1 MRSNSILLF
10 SARSPSRTLS
20 LSATVTATP
29 RRPHHASG
37 QSWPS
42 STGSWRPLPCG
53 MPCPPAGIP
62 GRFRRRRSDRR
73 VSGSTSGRGDAGSAQ
88 TSAKPELGCL
98 GGYVLGAQRESN
110 LHRTCFAARDDML
123 LCAAAPLPVARKP
136 SGRGEQRWL
145 AGVTWGAAAA
155 LGGPP
160 HLLLRRKLVM
170 RGTDGGHH
178 AGGVG
183 VSGGQGLLVYL
194 PERVGF
200 GLHVPPGRLHGVGL
214 QRPRPRAPAA
224 PPTQPN
230 SKHRQPP
237 TAACAVCGAGRSC
250 AQDRARPHPSAVPPS
265 STGDARGAAG
275 ASEASAQ
282 CTHHA
287 LPESP
292 GGFHFESRARCRQ
305 RRSRARCLLVL
316 GRSHRDAG
324 SILRPCVGL
333 RAQCSQLA
341 RLCATDGGAGAA
353 DGSVGGR
360 RAAFGDPCR
369 TLLRPGFDLG
379 GSDGRAGAQR
389 ISAHGERW

>member
-1 MRSNSILLF
+1 MLRPSCDLF
-10 SARSPSRTLS
+10 MYFRKYIITQCDLTLYFSFPRARPLALS

-250 AQDRARPHPSAVPPS
+250 AQDRARTHQRCRRVLRGMRAAQREPAKPLLSALTTLCRRARAA
-265 STGDARGAAG
+265 STSKAARAAASAAAARGVSSCLAA
-275 ASEASAQ
+275 A
-282 CTHHA
+282 
-287 LPESP
+287 
-292 GGFHFESRARCRQ
+292 
-305 RRSRARCLLVL
+305 
-316 GRSHRDAG
+316 
-324 SILRPCVGL
+324 I
-333 RAQCSQLA
+333 
-341 RLCATDGGAGAA
+341 AT
-353 DGSVGGR
+353 
-360 RAAFGDPCR
+360 RAA
-369 TLLRPGFDLG
+369 
-379 GSDGRAGAQR
+379 S
-389 ISAHGERW
+389 